1 MRKFSV
7 NVNGNTYIVE
17 VEELAGG
24 ATVAPAPVAVA
35 APAPAP
41 AAAPAAAPAPAPAA
55 APKAASG
62 AEGATKISAPM
73 PGTVVAVKVAPGQAV
88 KENDVICV
96 LEAMKMENDIVA
108 PADGVVATVCAKGT
122 SVNSG
127 DTLATLN

>member
-24 ATVAPAPVAVA
+24 ATAPVAVPAPVAA

-41 AAAPAAAPAPAPAA
+41 VAAPAAAPAPKAPA
-55 APKAASG
+55 G
-62 AEGATKISAPM
+62 AEGATKIPAPM
-73 PGTVVAVKVAPGQAV
+73 PGTVVAVKVSAGQSV
-88 KENDVICV
+88 KAGDVICV
-96 LEAMKMENDIVA
+96 LEAMKMENDIVS
-108 PADGVVATVCAKGT
+108 PADGVIATVCGKGT

>member
-17 VEELAGG
+17 VEELAAG
-24 ATVAPAPVAVA
+24 ASAPVAAPTAPVAAPVAAAPVA
-35 APAPAP
+35 APAATTP
-41 AAAPAAAPAPAPAA
+41 
-55 APKAASG
+55 APKAAPAG
-62 AEGATKISAPM
+62 AEGATKIEAPM

-88 KENDVICV
+88 KANDVICV

>member
-17 VEELAGG
+17 VEELAAG
-24 ATVAPAPVAVA
+24 AAAPVVAPVAAPAPVAA
-35 APAPAP
+35 APAPT
-41 AAAPAAAPAPAPAA
+41 AAP

-62 AEGATKISAPM
+62 AEGGTKVPAPM
-73 PGTVVAVKVAPGQAV
+73 PGTIVAVKVAPGQAV
-88 KENDVICV
+88 KAGDVICV

-108 PADGVVATVCAKGT
+108 PADGVIATVCGKGT